1 MQLKSKF
8 IIGPAEMLYVA
19 TGHRTGKTL
28 VICFKITSS
37 CSYKY
42 FFSSSEQI
50 GFDIT
55 SVSGQKFFFNRTMQF
70 WIVIISDDNEGRHKN
85 IYLAKISNDIGERE
99 REKKAIEMGQLR
111 RKAFSQTFSIN
122 SSLNMVLIYVIT
134 IFQFWDL
141 YLFKG
146 YFLLIILYNIIACLS
161 SLLQG
166 SFASCIRL

>member
-1 MQLKSKF
+1 MFLQ
-8 IIGPAEMLYVA
+8 I
-19 TGHRTGKTL
+19 
-28 VICFKITSS
+28 
-37 CSYKY
+37 

-99 REKKAIEMGQLR
+99 KKAIEMGQLR

-141 YLFKG
+141 FKG

-166 SFASCIRL
+166 SFASCIKL